1 MGAAVPPQLTGTH
14 LGLWHPDI
22 PPVCARSPLS
32 PQHQPLHPEVSQ
44 WDTDGGGGHG
54 DRGGDKLCVG
64 QGVQGGLGAR
74 MGSPRAQ
81 AAPNPPLTP

>member
-1 MGAAVPPQLTGTH
+1 MLLCPPSSLGPTWGSGT
-14 LGLWHPDI
+14 LI
-22 PPVCARSPLS
+22 SPPVCARSPLS